1 MKNFSK
7 LLLVLFPAMVIG
19 QTKTRNYIKTVTYKT
34 PSSTTIADPT
44 PAQTS
49 QNTTYFDGLGRP
61 VQQIAVQQSATGKD
75 IVTPIEYDGFGRQ
88 VKEYLPFASSQ
99 TNSGYVDPATL
110 LPDLKVQYQ
119 THYGAVNANPYS
131 EKQVEASPLNRVLKQ
146 AAPGDDWSLKS
157 GHAIKI
163 DYQTNVANEVR
174 LFTATAIWKAAS
186 GLHEISLENAGT
198 YAAGELYKTITYD
211 ENTTA
216 NPTETSGS
224 TVEFKNKEGQ
234 VVLKRTYE
242 AGIKHDTYYVYD
254 IYGNLTYVIP
264 PKATDLIG
272 TAKGLQA
279 DVTSTAI
286 VAPGASLIL
295 TASHSIRL
303 VPGFN
308 ARAGSTFSAVIDNG
322 NQAILDNLCY
332 QYKYDYRNRMVE
344 KKLPGKQWEYMVY
357 DKLDRVVATGPANS
371 PFSDLSSAG
380 WLITKY
386 DAFGRPIY
394 TGWNNVSST
403 SATRKTLQDAQNS
416 ATVLSETKQTS
427 GTIDG
432 VAVYYSNAIA
442 PTAFKVLTVNYYD
455 DYAFPGARKMPATIE
470 NQSVLTNV
478 KALPTGTWTRVP
490 TTTAEMLGEGST
502 TFYDQKARPIRA
514 YHLNHL
520 GGYTAT
526 DNKIDFIGKTLYT
539 LTRHKRTSADT
550 EVLIREDFTYSPQDR
565 LLTHTHQVNGGKV
578 QLMADNSYDALGQL
592 ISKKTGNTSA
602 VPLQKIDYSYN
613 IRGWLTEI
621 NKPANLQQGTD
632 PLDLFTFRIGY
643 NTPTANIAGVSALYN
658 GNISETLW
666 RSGSDNTERRYGYQY
681 DKLNRLKNAIYGKN
695 GLTTNAYNESLTYD
709 KNGNILSLKR
719 NGDTDPQIQPIGTD
733 DLMYTYAA
741 SSNQLGNVTDN
752 SNNTSG
758 FNDFNKTGDDYTYD
772 ANGNLITDK
781 NKKITAITYNHLNL
795 PTKITFGTTGHIA
808 YIYNASG
815 QKTGKTVFKAGTV
828 VRKPSTTITDYLQ
841 GGFQYSALNSKIFTL
856 DFFPTAEGYVQ
867 PSGSSYEYVYQYK
880 DHLGNVRLSYSD
892 KDNNGIVNNTEIIE
906 ENNYYPFGL
915 THKGYNSLVTSSNS
929 GQKYKYN
936 GKELQDEFW
945 LNMYDYGARN
955 YDPALGRWNVM
966 DGKGELYFSYSPY
979 VYASNTPIQAV
990 DPDGNLVIFI
1000 NGMHGGEGGKTDYW
1014 RTYEDIRYMSGTN
1027 SFLGFKWNSYGKY
1040 RRETSAFDSSIMN
1053 QLGDQKAIYRDG
1065 AIGGTRN
1072 IINQYGTIGSNIYAS
1087 DRIAGGYSQG
1097 KKDAKTII
1105 ENLARDKTSGEIV
1118 ETIKIITHSMGG
1130 AYGKGYI
1137 KALRDYIRTLPKELQ
1152 SQIKISLV
1160 ADFDPFQAG
1169 DLDAGNSTPTFQF
1182 VHVGNKNILGM
1193 GWLAN
1198 EEENGNVNVYTNTG
1212 TSNDHSIM
1220 TFFNDISKL
1229 AEGTYKWNGNSWV
1242 KQ

>member
-1 MKNFSK
+1 MKNFIK
-7 LLLVLFPAMVIG
+7 LLLVLFPVMVIG
-19 QTKTRNYIKTVTYKT
+19 QTKTQNYIKTVTYKT
-34 PSSTTIADPT
+34 ASPTVIPT
-44 PAQTS
+44 PTSAQAS
-49 QNTTYFDGLGRP
+49 LNVTYFDGLGRP

-99 TNSGYVDPATL
+99 TNSAYVDPATL
-110 LPDLKVQYQ
+110 VPDLTAQYK

-131 EKQVEASPLNRVLKQ
+131 EKQLEASPLNRILKQ

-157 GHAIKI
+157 GHTINI
-163 DYQTNVANEVR
+163 DYQINAANEVR
-174 LFTATAIWKAAS
+174 LFKANAIWTAAS
-186 GLHEISLENAGT
+186 GLYEISFSDAGT

-242 AGIKHDTYYVYD
+242 AGVRHDTYYVHD
-254 IYGNLTYVIP
+254 SYGNLTYVIP
-264 PKATDLIG
+264 PKAGGIIT
-272 TAKGLQA
+272 TAL
-279 DVTSTAI
+279 
-286 VAPGASLIL
+286 L
-295 TASHSIRL
+295 
-303 VPGFN
+303 N
-308 ARAGSTFSAVIDNG
+308 
-322 NQAILDNLCY
+322 NLCY

-344 KKLPGKQWEYMVY
+344 KKLPGKQWEFIVY

-386 DAFGRPIY
+386 DVFGRPLY
-394 TGWNNVSST
+394 TGWDNVSST

-416 ATVLSETKQTS
+416 ATVLFETKQTS

-432 VAVYYSNAIA
+432 VTVYYSNAIA
-442 PTAFKVLTVNYYD
+442 PTAFKLLSVNYYD
-455 DYAFPGARKMPATIE
+455 DYVFPGAQKMPALIE
-470 NQSVLTNV
+470 SQSVLTNL
-478 KALPTGTWTRVP
+478 KTLPTGTWIRVP

-514 YHLNHL
+514 YQLNHL
-520 GGYTAT
+520 GGYTVT

-592 ISKKTGNTSA
+592 ITKKTGNTSA

-621 NKPANLQQGTD
+621 NKTANLQQGTD
-632 PLDLFTFRIGY
+632 PLDLFTFKIGY
-643 NTPTANIAGVSALYN
+643 NTPTANIAGVTALYN
-658 GNISETLW
+658 GNISETIW
-666 RSGSDNTERRYGYQY
+666 RTGSDNMERRYGYQY

-719 NGDTDPQIQPIGTD
+719 NGDTDPQIQPIGID

-741 SSNQLGNVTDN
+741 SSNQLGNVADN
-752 SNNTSG
+752 SNNSGG
-758 FNDFNKTGDDYTYD
+758 FNDFNKTGNDYTYD
-772 ANGNLITDK
+772 ANGNMTTDK
-781 NKKITAITYNHLNL
+781 NKNITAITYNHLNL

-815 QKTGKTVFKAGTV
+815 QKTGKIVFKAGTV

-841 GGFQYSALNSKIFTL
+841 GGFQYSALNSKTFTL
-856 DFFPTAEGYVQ
+856 DFFLTAEGYVQ

-906 ENNYYPFGL
+906 ESNYYPFGL
-915 THKGYNSLVTSSNS
+915 AHKGYNSLVTSSNP

-936 GKELQDEFW
+936 GKELQDEFG
-945 LNMYDYGARN
+945 LGFYDYGARN
-955 YDPALGRWNVM
+955 YDPALGRWMTIDPLAEQMRRWSPYNYTFDNPMRFTDPDGMAPNEIIFLIRNGDKSVKEQLKYRNGNFYHNG
-966 DGKGELYFSYSPY
+966 GKGERYNPKEGNATLNQVLKAYRTIEKSNDVVLKNQLHTLETSDKTHY
-979 VYASNTPIQAV
+979 VEQSRNNENAVTSLEDSKSLFGFPANTQTEFDFNDTGKDPLLTVTHEMRHQFDHDIGNMEDNSSTNDAKDPAEIRAV
-990 DPDGNLVIFI
+990 NNENRANDILGKK
-1000 NGMHGGEGGKTDYW
+1000 HRTTYGGE
-1014 RTYEDIRYMSGTN
+1014 
-1027 SFLGFKWNSYGKY
+1027 
-1040 RRETSAFDSSIMN
+1040 
-1053 QLGDQKAIYRDG
+1053 
-1065 AIGGTRN
+1065 
-1072 IINQYGTIGSNIYAS
+1072 TI
-1087 DRIAGGYSQG
+1087 
-1097 KKDAKTII
+1097 
-1105 ENLARDKTSGEIV
+1105 
-1118 ETIKIITHSMGG
+1118 
-1130 AYGKGYI
+1130 
-1137 KALRDYIRTLPKELQ
+1137 
-1152 SQIKISLV
+1152 
-1160 ADFDPFQAG
+1160 DP
-1169 DLDAGNSTPTFQF
+1169 
-1182 VHVGNKNILGM
+1182 VK
-1193 GWLAN
+1193 LAN
-1198 EEENGNVNVYTNTG
+1198 PPNN
-1212 TSNDHSIM
+1212 IQ
-1220 TFFNDISKL
+1220 
-1229 AEGTYKWNGNSWV
+1229 V
-1242 KQ
+1242 KKNKG